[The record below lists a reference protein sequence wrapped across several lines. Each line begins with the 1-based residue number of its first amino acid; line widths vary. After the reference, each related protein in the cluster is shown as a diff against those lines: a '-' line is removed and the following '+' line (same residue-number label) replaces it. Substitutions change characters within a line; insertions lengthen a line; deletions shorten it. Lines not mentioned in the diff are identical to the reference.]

1 MGGARIALVQDVRRG
16 SDLLLAAEVEVC
28 LISDGRPQRIPP
40 AIRAKLEAVVR

>member
-1 MGGARIALVQDVRRG
+1 MGGARIALVQHVRRG